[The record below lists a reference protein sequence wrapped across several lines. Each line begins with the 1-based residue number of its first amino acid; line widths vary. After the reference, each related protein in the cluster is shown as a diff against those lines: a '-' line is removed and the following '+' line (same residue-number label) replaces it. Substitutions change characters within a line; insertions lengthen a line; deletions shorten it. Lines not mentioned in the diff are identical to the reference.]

1 MSKNQCEIEFDY
13 KGSKNTIK
21 CNKGDKM
28 KDIFKKYGM
37 KAGIDIK
44 SKGFIF
50 NNEILTEELT
60 LDKTFSPE
68 DIQNNLIS
76 IKVMPLNEIDK
87 NKKLSNKKPNL
98 PIQNKDNKDN
108 NNPSKAVQSHTST
121 IDNNSQA
128 TSTFNTNKKDKYICD
143 THQNNYSS
151 YCNDC
156 KKDICLFCEKS
167 HNNHEIISFGKLI
180 PDIDKC
186 KNNLIELK
194 NNLEQFKKNIK
205 KAIEKLNEIINKII
219 DNCESNYKTGNN
231 IISNFD
237 IKNLNFNLLHNIN
250 EINDKNNFIN
260 NDLIRLNNAENIY
273 EKISLISTLYDKIY
287 VQKKDIIGTK
297 LNDYNQK
304 GIKNNNENLLKKK
317 DEINIGTINEKK
329 LGINLN
335 INNNV
340 KKQFNNEITLIYN
353 IKADKGEQEQEIKIF
368 ASEFIKN
375 NKDKCKIIFNNKE
388 MELKGILKINN
399 CDINNDQLKIILK
412 GINKITDASHMF
424 DWITSLISLP
434 DIDKWD
440 TSNVVNMDGMFHWC
454 ISESNKN
461 ISFSGISNWDTSNV
475 KSMKEMFQ
483 NCSLEY
489 LPDISKWNVSNVTNM
504 NYLFG
509 HMYELKSLPDISK
522 WNTSNV
528 KEMNHLFTNCTSLTS
543 LPDISK
549 WNVSNVTDMN
559 YLFFSCYSLEY
570 LPDLSK
576 WDISS
581 NKNLSGLFSMCK
593 SLKALPDISKWDIS
607 NVTEIKYLF
616 DECEKLS
623 NLPDIS
629 KWDTS
634 NVKFIDYLFNDC
646 KNLKYLPNISKWDTS
661 YVESMSGVFC
671 NCISLIELPNISK
684 WDTSYVKSM
693 DKMFYKCT
701 SLSNLPNLSYWN
713 LSKVENMDNM
723 FGGCKKSLNVPK
735 KLYNHYNYLNE

>member
-68 DIQNNLIS
+68 DIQNNLVS

-108 NNPSKAVQSHTST
+108 KNNNNPSKKVQSHTST
-121 IDNNSQA
+121 IDNNSQ
-128 TSTFNTNKKDKYICD
+128 STLSFNTNKKDKYLCD
-143 THQNNYSS
+143 AHQNNYSS

-167 HNNHEIISFGKLI
+167 HNNHEIVSFGKLI

-194 NNLEQFKKNIK
+194 NNLEQFKKSIK

-231 IISNFD
+231 IISNLN

-260 NDLIRLNNAENIY
+260 NDLIKLNNAENIY
-273 EKISLISTLYDKIY
+273 EKISLISNLYDKIY
-287 VQKKDIIGTK
+287 I
-297 LNDYNQK
+297 QK
-304 GIKNNNENLLKKK
+304 GIKSNNENLIKKK
-317 DEINIGTINEKK
+317 DENNIGNIKEKK

-353 IKADKGEQEQEIKIF
+353 IDCEKGKQEQKIRILG
-368 ASEFIKN
+368 SEFVKN

-388 MELKGILKINN
+388 MELKEILQINN
-399 CDINNDQLKIILK
+399 CEITNNQLKILLK
-412 GINKITDASHMF
+412 GINKITDASSMF
-424 DWITSLISLP
+424 YSCTSLISLS

-440 TSNVVNMDGMFHWC
+440 TSNVVKMDYMFQWC
-454 ISESNKN
+454 INESNKN

-475 KSMKEMFQ
+475 KSLEEMFQ
-483 NCSLEY
+483 SCRELEC
-489 LPDISKWNVSNVTNM
+489 LPDISKWDISKVTNM
-504 NYLFG
+504 SRLFG
-509 HMYELKSLPDISK
+509 HLYHLKSLPDISK

-528 KEMNHLFTNCTSLTS
+528 NNMN
-543 LPDISK
+543 
-549 WNVSNVTDMN
+549 
-559 YLFFSCYSLEY
+559 
-570 LPDLSK
+570 
-576 WDISS
+576 
-581 NKNLSGLFSMCK
+581 
-593 SLKALPDISKWDIS
+593 
-607 NVTEIKYLF
+607 
-616 DECEKLS
+616 
-623 NLPDIS
+623 
-629 KWDTS
+629 
-634 NVKFIDYLFNDC
+634 KFIY
-646 KNLKYLPNISKWDTS
+646 
-661 YVESMSGVFC
+661 
-671 NCISLIELPNISK
+671 
-684 WDTSYVKSM
+684 
-693 DKMFYKCT
+693 
-701 SLSNLPNLSYWN
+701 
-713 LSKVENMDNM
+713 
-723 FGGCKKSLNVPK
+723 
-735 KLYNHYNYLNE
+735 